1 MVVPGRIPQSTSA
14 WRTQLRRASRLT
26 SRRSSDPRVIAPR
39 LVSGSWRA
47 STAMRV
53 ARARSSSGTF
63 SCPWFFPC
71 LLRKSP
77 PDPGRF
83 SSAVDIWDRRLEVR
97 RPRSNN
103 QSQISCVTSRAAGWG
118 ARRQEGRCVVVG
130 QGRAAVPARGPAGG
144 SGPTYWSRRTGGC
157 CPLRRQRSRS
167 TDRVQ
172 LSGRQ
177 CRRRCW
183 SPKRELPASGMNPL
197 TERYGFDTVVT
208 PPSGPSIVSANH
220 RPGPYM

>member
-1 MVVPGRIPQSTSA
+1 MPVV
-14 WRTQLRRASRLT
+14 RR
-26 SRRSSDPRVIAPR
+26 
-39 LVSGSWRA
+39 
-47 STAMRV
+47 
-53 ARARSSSGTF
+53 GTF

-208 PPSGPSIVSANH
+208 PLRGLLSFQRITGQGPTCSGHSPSCSTPATPDVTGRAISVFTLRLRLAVL
-220 RPGPYM
+220 RLQR